1 MVARDGIEPPTPAF
15 SGLRSPSNNYT
26 KNSETL
32 DPRHRSLL
40 PGQDKPYSLMLA
52 AAGGSLSKSGGK
64 CDLPISRCR
73 YHVIHPPALP
83 PRARTRTI
91 PSCSPPQAKFY
102 QGQEA
107 NAPCRYHVADITSSI
122 RPLYPAAFRTD
133 ATPAK
138 ESVPCTCDHD
148 QTHIDTSG
156 SSSTG
161 HSASLLVRGRRGG
174 TAGTAGRDSPASGTP
189 LIDPISCAVRL
200 RRRRS
205 VRSPWPRPD
214 PAPAP
219 CRFASG

>member
-1 MVARDGIEPPTPAF
+1 MVARDGIEPPPPAF

-26 KNSETL
+26 KHSLTL

-83 PRARTRTI
+83 GCISDRCHP
-91 PSCSPPQAKFY
+91 C
-102 QGQEA
+102 QGVGSVHMRSR
-107 NAPCRYHVADITSSI
+107 PDTHRYLRQFITSSI
-122 RPLYPAAFRTD
+122 RPVCPAAFRTD

-138 ESVPCTCDHD
+138 ESVPCTCGRDR
-148 QTHIDTSG
+148 THIGTLG

-161 HSASLLVRGRRGG
+161 RSASLLVRVRRGG
-174 TAGTAGRDSPASGTP
+174 TGGIAGRSSPASGTP

>member
-1 MVARDGIEPPTPAF
+1 MVSLYVVFFFF
-15 SGLRSPSNNYT
+15 SSRR
-26 KNSETL
+26 
-32 DPRHRSLL
+32 RHTRLQGEWSS
-40 PGQDKPYSLMLA
+40 DVCS
-52 AAGGSLSKSGGK
+52 S
-64 CDLPISRCR
+64 DL
-73 YHVIHPPALP
+73 
-83 PRARTRTI
+83 
-91 PSCSPPQAKFY
+91 
-102 QGQEA
+102 
-107 NAPCRYHVADITSSI
+107 
-122 RPLYPAAFRTD
+122 TD

-138 ESVPCTCDHD
+138 ESVPCTCDRD

-161 HSASLLVRGRRGG
+161 HSDSLLVRGRRGG